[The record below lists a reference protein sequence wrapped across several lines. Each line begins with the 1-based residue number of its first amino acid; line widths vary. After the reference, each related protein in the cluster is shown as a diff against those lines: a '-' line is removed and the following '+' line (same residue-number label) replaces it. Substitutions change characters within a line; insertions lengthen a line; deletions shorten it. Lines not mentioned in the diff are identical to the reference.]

1 MRGMPASKPA
11 DTCSLCGRQAALTF
25 HHLIPRKVHR
35 RPHFRKRYPREVLQ
49 QGIPLCVL
57 CHQGIH
63 RLYDELTLARRLSTL
78 DALRADPAIQRHCQ
92 WVRKQ
97 RRRDA

>member
-1 MRGMPASKPA
+1 MPAN
-11 DTCSLCGRQAALTF
+11 DTPCCLCGRRTVLTF

-35 RPHFRKRYPREVLQ
+35 RTHFRKHFSREQLA
-49 QGIPLCVL
+49 QGIHVCRL
-57 CHQGIH
+57 CHNGIH
-63 RLYDELTLARRLSTL
+63 RLYDELALARSLSTL

-97 RRRDA
+97 TR

>member
-1 MRGMPASKPA
+1 M
-11 DTCSLCGRQAALTF
+11 LTF

-35 RPHFRKRYPREVLQ
+35 RTHFRKHFSREQLAC
-49 QGIPLCVL
+49 GIHVCRL
-57 CHQGIH
+57 CHSGIH
-63 RLYDELTLARRLSTL
+63 RLYDELVLARRLATL

-97 RRRDA
+97 HR